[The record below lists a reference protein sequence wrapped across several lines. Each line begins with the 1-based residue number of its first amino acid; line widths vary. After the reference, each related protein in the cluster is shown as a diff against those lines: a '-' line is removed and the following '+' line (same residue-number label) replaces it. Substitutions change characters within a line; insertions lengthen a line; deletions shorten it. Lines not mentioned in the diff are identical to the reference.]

1 MRRYSQ
7 VWRNGATLV
16 LAAGALAACATV
28 KPELPS
34 RSPAP
39 VASVPSSPSSP
50 SGARVPGTMRP
61 YQIKGRWYYPAEQ
74 PDYNEVGIGSWY
86 GEQFHNRFTSNG
98 EVFDMDGLSAA
109 HKTLPLPS
117 LVEVTNLDNGRKITL
132 RVNDRG
138 PFVDD
143 RIIDLSKAA
152 ADELG
157 YRQQGVARVR
167 VRYLGPAPK
176 SPFDSQRIA
185 QLTPPSPLTQ
195 PAPAVQTGQPYAVAA
210 LASAPAAV
218 PIIPVSTPA
227 IASSAVIAPPSAAS
241 AVAATGRAPRFA
253 LAAPSGYRVQV
264 ASFANRANAEKAV
277 AMLGQAVIEPAQ
289 RDGTEIYRVILG
301 PAADE
306 PSAWAL
312 RDHAASKGFADAKVL
327 RP

>member
-1 MRRYSQ
+1 MRLYSQ

-16 LAAGALAACATV
+16 LAASGLAACATV
-28 KPELPS
+28 KPDMPS
-34 RSPAP
+34 RLPAS
-39 VASVPSSPSSP
+39 VASAPTASSPSN
-50 SGARVPGTMRP
+50 GRVPGTMRP

-74 PDYNEVGIGSWY
+74 PDYNETGIGSWY

-138 PFVDD
+138 PFVDG

-185 QLTPPSPLTQ
+185 QLTPRSLLTE
-195 PAPAVQTGQPYAVAA
+195 PAPAVQTAQPYAVAA
-210 LASAPAAV
+210 LASATPSLPV
-218 PIIPVSTPA
+218 VPVSTPA
-227 IASSAVIAPPSAAS
+227 IAPPPAAAAS
-241 AVAATGRAPRFA
+241 AERATRFA

-277 AMLGQAVIEPAQ
+277 AMLGQAVIEPAL

>member
-1 MRRYSQ
+1 
-7 VWRNGATLV
+7 
-16 LAAGALAACATV
+16 
-28 KPELPS
+28 
-34 RSPAP
+34 
-39 VASVPSSPSSP
+39 
-50 SGARVPGTMRP
+50 MRP

-74 PDYNEVGIGSWY
+74 PDYNEVGVGSWY

-138 PFVDD
+138 PFVDN

-185 QLTPPSPLTQ
+185 QLTPRSPLTE

-210 LASAPAAV
+210 LASATPPPAAV
-218 PIIPVSTPA
+218 SVVPISAPA
-227 IASSAVIAPPSAAS
+227 SPPPSAP
-241 AVAATGRAPRFA
+241 AAAHPGRAPRFA
-253 LAAPSGYRVQV
+253 LASSSGYRVQV
-264 ASFANRANAEKAV
+264 ASFANRANAERAV
-277 AMLGQAVIEPAQ
+277 ALLGQAVIEPAQ
-289 RDGTEIYRVILG
+289 RDGAEIYRVILG